1 MKGNFLRNQASWAAA
16 GPGHWNDPDML
27 QIGNDLLTAA
37 EEKTHFALWIFAK
50 APLLI
55 GCDLS
60 TLSSDKGAPSL
71 AILMNKE
78 LIAIHQDEL
87 GQQAQCTQNCDM
99 ETSNGTV

>member
-1 MKGNFLRNQASWAAA
+1 MKGNFLRNQASSAAA

-27 QIGNDLLTAA
+27 QIGNDLLTPA
-37 EEKTHFALWIFAK
+37 EEKTHFALWVFAK

-60 TLSSDKGAPSL
+60 TIKAAGAPSL

-78 LIAIHQDEL
+78 LIAIHQDDL
-87 GQQAQCTQNCDM
+87 G
-99 ETSNGTV
+99 

>member
-1 MKGNFLRNQASWAAA
+1 MKGNFLRNQASSAAA

-27 QIGNDLLTAA
+27 QIGNGLLTPA
-37 EEKTHFALWIFAK
+37 EEKTHFALWVFAK

-60 TLSSDKGAPSL
+60 NATGTPSL

-78 LIAIHQDEL
+78 LIAIHQDDL
-87 GQQAQCTQNCDM
+87 GQQAVCTQNCDS